1 MTERDTDIDFDF
13 FDEPA
18 TQETTQRRRAVRG
31 PRRPGPPPRR
41 PHPPTGVTPL
51 LRLVGLIAFAIFIVV
66 LLVLLVQSCRGASK
80 QKSYRNYMQDV
91 SQIAQGSASVGRDM
105 SDTLTTPGARPAQL
119 AQGLERLAQRQ
130 SQYAAQAQQLH
141 TPGPLRVEHQHLI
154 EVLQL
159 RSSGLSRL
167 ADAFRQT
174 ASSKDVASA
183 GALLADQAQL
193 LAASDVNYDFYFR
206 EPSIRELRRQGITG
220 VAVPES
226 KIVANRDFTTARAM
240 TLIFQRSH
248 GAQTGGTPTGL
259 HGTGLVSTKV
269 LPGGIILSTSQND
282 PIPTSTDLGFEV
294 AVKDTGDSQ
303 EVRIPVTLTI
313 GRPANQG
320 GPIVRKARID
330 VIDPGETKTVR
341 FGDLPQVPFGVRT
354 TVKVDVKPVRG
365 ETRISN
371 NSASY
376 PVIFSL
382 VG

>member
-1 MTERDTDIDFDF
+1 MTERDTDIEFDF
-13 FDEPA
+13 FDEPE

-31 PRRPGPPPRR
+31 PRRPGPPTRR
-41 PHPPTGVTPL
+41 PTGVTPL
-51 LRLVGLIAFAIFIVV
+51 LRLVGLIAFAIFLVVV
-66 LLVLLVQSCRGASK
+66 LVLVVQSCRGSSK
-80 QKSYRNYMQDV
+80 QKSYKNYMRDV
-91 SQIAQGSASVGRDM
+91 SQIAQGSASVGRDL
-105 SDTLTTPGARPAQL
+105 SDTLTTPGTKPAQI
-119 AQGLERLAQRQ
+119 AQGLDRLAQRQ
-130 SQYAAQAQQLH
+130 SQYAAQAEQLRS
-141 TPGPLRVEHQHLI
+141 PGPLRIEHQHLI

-174 ASSKDVASA
+174 ASSKDASSA

-206 EPSIRELRRQGITG
+206 EPSIRELRHQGITG
-220 VAVPES
+220 VPVPDS
-226 KIVANRDFTTARAM
+226 NLIDNPDFTTTRAM

-248 GAQTGGTPTGL
+248 GAQTGGTPSGL

-269 LPGGIILSTSQND
+269 LPGGIELSTSQND
-282 PIPTSTDLGFEV
+282 PIPTSTELAFEV

-313 GRPANQG
+313 DRPANQG
-320 GPIVRKARID
+320 GPIVRKATID
-330 VIDPGETKTVR
+330 SIDPGETKTVTFR
-341 FGDLPQVPFGVRT
+341 ELPQPPFGIQT
-354 TVKVDVKPVRG
+354 TVKVDVRPVPG
-365 ETRISN
+365 EKRTSN

-382 VG
+382 G